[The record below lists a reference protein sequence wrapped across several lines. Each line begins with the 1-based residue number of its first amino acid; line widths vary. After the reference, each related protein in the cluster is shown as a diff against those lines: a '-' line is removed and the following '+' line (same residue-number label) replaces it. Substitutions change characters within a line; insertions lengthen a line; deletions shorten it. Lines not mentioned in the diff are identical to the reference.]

1 MIVIKGMEEL
11 PGKCVDCPLF
21 DWHFKDCLPAGG
33 HSVDDDPEFDIMTG
47 KPDWCPLVFLDTAV
61 MPTVKDGV
69 VTNVET
75 RLFDIVE
82 EHHNCFVQILT
93 NSVTG
98 EISIGWK
105 KEESK

>member
-1 MIVIKGMEEL
+1 M
-11 PGKCVDCPLF
+11 DCPIF
-21 DWHFKDCLPAGG
+21 DWPFKACLLAED
-33 HSVDDDPEFDIMTG
+33 HSDEDLNPMNG
-47 KPDWCPLVFLDTAV
+47 KPDWCPLVFLDTTV

-98 EISIGWK
+98 ETSIGWK
-105 KEESK
+105 KEEEA